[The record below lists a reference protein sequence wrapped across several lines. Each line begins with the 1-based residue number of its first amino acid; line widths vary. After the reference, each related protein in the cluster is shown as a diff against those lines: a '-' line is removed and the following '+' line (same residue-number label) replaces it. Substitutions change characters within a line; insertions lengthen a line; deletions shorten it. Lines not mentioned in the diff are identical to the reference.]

1 MIFEKMRN
9 IDSAFKMVRTF
20 SFVVVAGSLILS
32 IYTTGKCYQAL
43 EEARQQ
49 IYILAGGTVLQ
60 AESSGRED
68 NLAVEARDHIKV
80 FHEDFFTLDPDDRMI
95 RATITRALYLGDAS
109 VKKEYDNLVES
120 GYYTNIIAANISQRV
135 VVDSIRLDLQQK
147 PFHFRCFAT
156 ETLTRATS
164 VVTRSLITEG
174 DLRTVSRSANNS
186 HGFLIEQWRV
196 NENKNLKTEK
206 R

>member
-9 IDSAFKMVRTF
+9 IDSAFRMMRTF
-20 SFVVVAGSLILS
+20 SLAVVTGSILLS
-32 IYTTGKCYQAL
+32 IYTTAKCYREL

-49 IYILAGGTVLQ
+49 IYLLAGGTVLQ
-60 AESSGRED
+60 AEVSGRDD

-80 FHEDFFTLDPDDRMI
+80 FHEDFFTLDPDDKEI

-109 VKKEYDNLVES
+109 VKEEYDNLVES

-135 VVDSIRLDLQQK
+135 TVDSIQLELQQE

-156 ETLTRATS
+156 ETLTRTTS
-164 VVTRSLITEG
+164 IVTRNLITEG
-174 DLRTVSRSANNS
+174 DLRSVTRSVNNS
-186 HGFLIEQWRV
+186 HGFLIERWRV
-196 NENKNLKTEK
+196 DENNNIKTEK